1 MFYIPLV
8 AVGIIYIILI
18 GATIYEL
25 IKRRSKNNITRVD

>member
-18 GATIYEL
+18 STSVYEL
-25 IKRRSKNNITRVD
+25 IKRRNKNGKQ